1 MGSEAQEDIGHDSAG
16 SGSLDPVLGHTD
28 SRVPEMGQGVP
39 CGTIDN
45 GGMVPM
51 AGLRP
56 APGRI
61 HLTWS
66 ELSQV
71 PLLQA

>member
-28 SRVPEMGQGVP
+28 SGQDVL
-39 CGTIDN
+39 CGTIDD

-61 HLTWS
+61 HLAWS
-66 ELSQV
+66 ELLQV